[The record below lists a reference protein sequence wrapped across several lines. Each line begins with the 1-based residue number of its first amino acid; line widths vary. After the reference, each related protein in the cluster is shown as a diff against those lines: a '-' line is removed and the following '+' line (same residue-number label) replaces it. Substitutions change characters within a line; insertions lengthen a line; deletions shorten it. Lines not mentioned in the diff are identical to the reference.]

1 MEDDQQ
7 FCLRWNN
14 HQSTLIQNFDTLLE
28 SGTLVDCTLAAEGK
42 TLKAHKVV
50 LSACS
55 PYFECL
61 LSEHYDKHPVF
72 ILKDV
77 KFKELKAMMDYMYR
91 GEVNISQDQLAA
103 LLKAAESLQIKGL
116 SESKT
121 AGSSK
126 TESRPQKTVSQ
137 PTAPSLDIPHAS
149 SGLTI
154 EKNKVPRQSLAQS
167 SVGDIPEDSA
177 SPQVSKGLSSREGSQ
192 SPTSRKRKRFR
203 RRSLTEDSTIENQD
217 ASNSSDMPQQMGVP
231 ALGIAPVADEK
242 VHADPTDS
250 LGRSALMTQLTKPAD
265 EMLQLPLEKP
275 EPNDNLIEPKS
286 EYLDDAEE
294 GVEDLTLDEDM
305 NDLNDIEQDNN
316 RAGPSHDPAQ
326 HPGGGAGARS
336 RSRGNFGIGDDGDRN
351 GGGGAPWASHF
362 LECNKVPN
370 MRRPRPDADVAALL
384 KSLANKQGRKYSLD
398 SVKMSLEAILQQG
411 VSTTQASEMY
421 GINRSTLQF
430 YLKKLNVVRRRW
442 KHQPSS
448 PIFTPVQPRRTYDI
462 FTHDLSPGMGSWHV
476 TGDRSNAGGVV
487 GSVATPGTGDEVF
500 LAAQEAA
507 QAHRDSQGHDEEALE
522 MKMRM
527 QKKKLTELLRSSDF
541 SIGAAHRAFLRI
553 HEEKEFD
560 DVRREKRNLQACLLH
575 VCEDYIRSGTL
586 LSFNHSLAFHVK
598 EDSNEWR
605 RVVCSRDSCGGPHG
619 VSESFLGY
627 RCSRCDRRYSVQY
640 SLERHQR
647 YECGVEKQF
656 SCGTCRRR
664 FTRVDIMRSHQKRTG
679 HRLTPYTR
687 LVKVSPLDRH
697 VSATEV
703 FPREHEN
710 ESHQQR
716 QQQQRQRRGRGGINN
731 SSMSICRS

>member
-154 EKNKVPRQSLAQS
+154 EKNKVPRQSLTQS
-167 SVGDIPEDSA
+167 CVGDIPEDTA

-192 SPTSRKRKRFR
+192 SPTSRKRKRIR
-203 RRSLTEDSTIENQD
+203 RRSLTDDSTIENQD
-217 ASNSSDMPQQMGVP
+217 ASNSSDIPQQMGVP

-294 GVEDLTLDEDM
+294 GVEDLTLDDDM
-305 NDLNDIEQDNN
+305 NDLNDMEQDNN
-316 RAGPSHDPAQ
+316 RAGPSHDSAQ
-326 HPGGGAGARS
+326 HPGG
-336 RSRGNFGIGDDGDRN
+336 
-351 GGGGAPWASHF
+351 
-362 LECNKVPN
+362 
-370 MRRPRPDADVAALL
+370 
-384 KSLANKQGRKYSLD
+384 
-398 SVKMSLEAILQQG
+398 
-411 VSTTQASEMY
+411 
-421 GINRSTLQF
+421 
-430 YLKKLNVVRRRW
+430 
-442 KHQPSS
+442 
-448 PIFTPVQPRRTYDI
+448 
-462 FTHDLSPGMGSWHV
+462 
-476 TGDRSNAGGVV
+476 
-487 GSVATPGTGDEVF
+487 PGTADEVF
-500 LAAQEAA
+500 LAAQEGV
-507 QAHRDSQGHDEEALE
+507 QRDSQDLLMMDSFVNFVGPDERLPSQP
-522 MKMRM
+522 
-527 QKKKLTELLRSSDF
+527 QKSYCPKCLRGFTLKSN
-541 SIGAAHRAFLRI
+541 
-553 HEEKEFD
+553 
-560 DVRREKRNLQACLLH
+560 RN
-575 VCEDYIRSGTL
+575 
-586 LSFNHSLAFHVK
+586 
-598 EDSNEWR
+598 
-605 RVVCSRDSCGGPHG
+605 
-619 VSESFLGY
+619 
-627 RCSRCDRRYSVQY
+627 
-640 SLERHQR
+640 RHFR
-647 YECGVEKQF
+647 YECGHEPRFKCPYCELRSKQT
-656 SCGTCRRR
+656 SQIYSHIRKKHPAE
-664 FTRVDIMRSHQKRTG
+664 RVWVVDLKS
-679 HRLTPYTR
+679 
-687 LVKVSPLDRH
+687 
-697 VSATEV
+697 
-703 FPREHEN
+703 
-710 ESHQQR
+710 
-716 QQQQRQRRGRGGINN
+716 
-731 SSMSICRS
+731 

>member
-154 EKNKVPRQSLAQS
+154 EKNKVPRQSLAPS

-192 SPTSRKRKRFR
+192 SPTSRKRKRPR
-203 RRSLTEDSTIENQD
+203 RRSLTEETIENQD

-305 NDLNDIEQDNN
+305 NDLNDMEQDNN

-326 HPGGGAGARS
+326 HPAG
-336 RSRGNFGIGDDGDRN
+336 
-351 GGGGAPWASHF
+351 
-362 LECNKVPN
+362 L
-370 MRRPRPDADVAALL
+370 
-384 KSLANKQGRKYSLD
+384 
-398 SVKMSLEAILQQG
+398 
-411 VSTTQASEMY
+411 
-421 GINRSTLQF
+421 
-430 YLKKLNVVRRRW
+430 
-442 KHQPSS
+442 
-448 PIFTPVQPRRTYDI
+448 
-462 FTHDLSPGMGSWHV
+462 GSWHV

-487 GSVATPGTGDEVF
+487 GSVVAGAPGTTDEVF
-500 LAAQEAA
+500 LQAQEAA
-507 QAHRDSQGHDEEALE
+507 QAHRDSQDAKMIKLETSLESMCSVVLEES
-522 MKMRM
+522 
-527 QKKKLTELLRSSDF
+527 QS
-541 SIGAAHRAFLRI
+541 
-553 HEEKEFD
+553 FD
-560 DVRREKRNLQACLLH
+560 YEDDKPLHSTRRRRGRH
-575 VCEDYIRSGTL
+575 VQGDIERHT
-586 LSFNHSLAFHVK
+586 
-598 EDSNEWR
+598 
-605 RVVCSRDSCGGPHG
+605 
-619 VSESFLGY
+619 
-627 RCSRCDRRYSVQY
+627 CSRCSKSYIHAWH
-640 SLERHQR
+640 LNRHTKF
-647 YECGVEKQF
+647 ECGQEPRVQCPYCSAKMKQ
-656 SCGTCRRR
+656 R
-664 FTRVDIMRSHQKRTG
+664 G
-679 HRLTPYTR
+679 HVY
-687 LVKVSPLDRH
+687 RH
-697 VSATEV
+697 I
-703 FPREHEN
+703 
-710 ESHQQR
+710 R
-716 QQQQRQRRGRGGINN
+716 QCHRGQNVYVIDLN
-731 SSMSICRS
+731 

>member
-167 SVGDIPEDSA
+167 SVGDLPEDTV

-192 SPTSRKRKRFR
+192 SPTSRKKKRFR

-286 EYLDDAEE
+286 EYLEDAEE

-305 NDLNDIEQDNN
+305 NDLNDMEQDNN

-326 HPGGGAGARS
+326 HPAG
-336 RSRGNFGIGDDGDRN
+336 
-351 GGGGAPWASHF
+351 
-362 LECNKVPN
+362 L
-370 MRRPRPDADVAALL
+370 
-384 KSLANKQGRKYSLD
+384 
-398 SVKMSLEAILQQG
+398 
-411 VSTTQASEMY
+411 
-421 GINRSTLQF
+421 
-430 YLKKLNVVRRRW
+430 
-442 KHQPSS
+442 
-448 PIFTPVQPRRTYDI
+448 
-462 FTHDLSPGMGSWHV
+462 GSWHV

-487 GSVATPGTGDEVF
+487 GSGTTCVSGGATDEVF

-507 QAHRDSQGHDEEALE
+507 QAAHRDSQDANSGSRTSIRNARFSCRNC
-522 MKMRM
+522 KNAYNT
-527 QKKKLTELLRSSDF
+527 KGSLTTHL
-541 SIGAAHRAFLRI
+541 
-553 HEEKEFD
+553 K
-560 DVRREKRNLQACLLH
+560 
-575 VCEDYIRSGTL
+575 
-586 LSFNHSLAFHVK
+586 
-598 EDSNEWR
+598 
-605 RVVCSRDSCGGPHG
+605 
-619 VSESFLGY
+619 
-627 RCSRCDRRYSVQY
+627 
-640 SLERHQR
+640 
-647 YECGVEKQF
+647 YECGQLPRFKCPYCDLVSKKMSNVHQHI
-656 SCGTCRRR
+656 RRKHKDFVVYVQDIQQPSNIR
-664 FTRVDIMRSHQKRTG
+664 YSTRYIRRT
-679 HRLTPYTR
+679 L
-687 LVKVSPLDRH
+687 
-697 VSATEV
+697 
-703 FPREHEN
+703 
-710 ESHQQR
+710 Q
-716 QQQQRQRRGRGGINN
+716 
-731 SSMSICRS
+731 

>member
-154 EKNKVPRQSLAQS
+154 EKNKVPRQSLTQS
-167 SVGDIPEDSA
+167 CVGDIPEDTA

-192 SPTSRKRKRFR
+192 SPTSRKRKRIR
-203 RRSLTEDSTIENQD
+203 RRSLTDDSTIENQD
-217 ASNSSDMPQQMGVP
+217 ASNSSDIPQQMGVP

-294 GVEDLTLDEDM
+294 GVEDLTLDDDM
-305 NDLNDIEQDNN
+305 NDLNDMEQDNN
-316 RAGPSHDPAQ
+316 RAGPSHDSAQ
-326 HPGGGAGARS
+326 HPGG
-336 RSRGNFGIGDDGDRN
+336 
-351 GGGGAPWASHF
+351 
-362 LECNKVPN
+362 
-370 MRRPRPDADVAALL
+370 
-384 KSLANKQGRKYSLD
+384 
-398 SVKMSLEAILQQG
+398 
-411 VSTTQASEMY
+411 
-421 GINRSTLQF
+421 
-430 YLKKLNVVRRRW
+430 
-442 KHQPSS
+442 
-448 PIFTPVQPRRTYDI
+448 
-462 FTHDLSPGMGSWHV
+462 
-476 TGDRSNAGGVV
+476 
-487 GSVATPGTGDEVF
+487 PGTADEVF
-500 LAAQEAA
+500 LAAQEGV
-507 QAHRDSQGHDEEALE
+507 QRDSQDSKESTPYLR
-522 MKMRM
+522 KRIKNTKRMRRGAKFLCPNPNC
-527 QKKKLTELLRSSDF
+527 QSAYELKSKLLRHLYYCNQKPRFKCPYCDYMCKCNKGN
-541 SIGAAHRAFLRI
+541 IKKHIERKHKNRYVYVI
-553 HEEKEFD
+553 D
-560 DVRREKRNLQACLLH
+560 IIRN
-575 VCEDYIRSGTL
+575 
-586 LSFNHSLAFHVK
+586 
-598 EDSNEWR
+598 
-605 RVVCSRDSCGGPHG
+605 VVC
-619 VSESFLGY
+619 
-627 RCSRCDRRYSVQY
+627 
-640 SLERHQR
+640 
-647 YECGVEKQF
+647 
-656 SCGTCRRR
+656 
-664 FTRVDIMRSHQKRTG
+664 
-679 HRLTPYTR
+679 
-687 LVKVSPLDRH
+687 
-697 VSATEV
+697 
-703 FPREHEN
+703 
-710 ESHQQR
+710 
-716 QQQQRQRRGRGGINN
+716 
-731 SSMSICRS
+731 